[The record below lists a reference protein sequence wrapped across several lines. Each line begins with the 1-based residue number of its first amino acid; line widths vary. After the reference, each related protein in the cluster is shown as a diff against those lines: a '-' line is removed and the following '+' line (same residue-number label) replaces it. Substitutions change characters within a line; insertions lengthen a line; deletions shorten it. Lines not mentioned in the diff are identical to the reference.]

1 MHGSC
6 QWGKWNLR
14 LQGTQGTETDLHI
27 RSFVICWLQAQKHSE
42 WIIGCQLTVTSARH
56 SRQRSWSA
64 WFGPHTRALRRK
76 KLYKI
81 YVYIRF
87 SNKTNNNNN
96 QTYNKTNVN
105 QSQNLFRMVQWMNED
120 ISVGENCHSLKLYG
134 FFPLWQFV

>member
-1 MHGSC
+1 MPTYISKALKAKKLVGLV
-6 QWGKWNLR
+6 WTTYK
-14 LQGTQGTETDLHI
+14 
-27 RSFVICWLQAQKHSE
+27 
-42 WIIGCQLTVTSARH
+42 
-56 SRQRSWSA
+56 
-64 WFGPHTRALRRK
+64 GPEKK